1 MQKQKTWFITGAS
14 KGFGLA
20 LTQLLLAR
28 GDKVVSSSRNVEQL
42 SASILGYEDTFLP
55 LQVDLRSDKA
65 VAEALAYARQHF
77 GDIDVVVNNAGYC
90 LAGSVEE
97 ISDEEFRQTMD
108 VNFFATI
115 NVIRHIMPHFRA
127 QRAGHI
133 INIASIAGYFGIPL
147 ASSYSASKYAVV
159 GLTEALTK
167 EVSPF
172 GVKVTLV
179 APGEFRT
186 NFMEQGSIAF
196 AAAREPEYELDQAE
210 VEWAE
215 QSGKQ
220 PGDPQKLV
228 NILAEVADME
238 NPPKRLILGPDA
250 HELFLAQQAEE
261 TNELKQHEA
270 WSLSTDFDQQ

>member
-1 MQKQKTWFITGAS
+1 MHKQKTWFITGAS

-20 LTQLLLAR
+20 LTQLLLDR
-28 GDKVVSSSRNVEQL
+28 GDKVISTSRHVEQL
-42 SASILGYEDTFLP
+42 RSLVSGYGDTFLP
-55 LQVDLRSDKA
+55 LQVDITSDKA
-65 VAEALAYARQHF
+65 VAEALAFARQHF

-90 LAGSVEE
+90 LGGSVEE

-115 NVIRHIMPHFRA
+115 NVIRHIMPYFRA
-127 QRAGHI
+127 QRRGHI

-159 GLTEALTK
+159 GLTEALAK
-167 EVSPF
+167 EVAPF
-172 GVKVTLV
+172 GVQVTLV

-228 NILAEVADME
+228 NILAQLADME
-238 NPPKRLILGPDA
+238 QPPKRLILGADA
-250 HELFLAQQAEE
+250 HALFLAQQQEEAED
-261 TNELKQHEA
+261 LRQHEA
-270 WSLSTDFDQQ
+270 WSLSTDFDNQ

>member
-1 MQKQKTWFITGAS
+1 MQKHKTWFITGAS

-28 GDKVVSSSRNVEQL
+28 GDKVASSSRNVEQL
-42 SASILGYEDTFLP
+42 RALVSGYDDAFLP
-55 LQVDLRSDKA
+55 LQLDIRSDKA
-65 VAEALAYARQHF
+65 VAEALTYVRQHF
-77 GDIDVVVNNAGYC
+77 GNIDVVVNNAGYC

-97 ISDEEFRQTMD
+97 ISDEEFRETMD
-108 VNFFATI
+108 VNFFATV

-127 QRAGHI
+127 QRRGHI

-172 GVKVTLV
+172 GVHVTLI

-186 NFMEQGSIAF
+186 NFMEQGSLAF
-196 AAAREPEYELDQAE
+196 AAAREPDYQLELAK
-210 VEWAE
+210 VEWAK
-215 QSGKQ
+215 QSGTQ

-228 NILAEVADME
+228 AILAQIADME
-238 NPPKRLILGPDA
+238 QPPKRLILGPDA

-261 TNELKQHEA
+261 ANELKQYEA
-270 WSLSTDFDQQ
+270 WTLSTYFD